1 LESLSTADLAA
12 VEIGTVTTKE
22 VKLELVELGEVIH
35 VIERRIFSGDVR
47 RHFVGE
53 IEACTNW
60 ALRVRGYLFVY
71 DSGASAFLR
80 KPEIRTRVIPLDN
93 RVIINVLPD
102 GVSFD
107 SVSYTHDAEGN
118 LTLKD
123 EANFELDVSEFS
135 AKE

>member
-1 LESLSTADLAA
+1 MAESRLRQ
-12 VEIGTVTTKE
+12 V
-22 VKLELVELGEVIH
+22 
-35 VIERRIFSGDVR
+35 
-47 RHFVGE
+47 VGG
-53 IEACTNW
+53 W

-71 DSGASAFLR
+71 NSGASAFLR

-107 SVSYTHDAEGN
+107 SVGYAHDAEGN

-123 EANFELDVSEFS
+123 GASFELDVSEFS

>member
-1 LESLSTADLAA
+1 MAESRLRQ
-12 VEIGTVTTKE
+12 V
-22 VKLELVELGEVIH
+22 
-35 VIERRIFSGDVR
+35 
-47 RHFVGE
+47 VGG
-53 IEACTNW
+53 W

-80 KPEIRTRVIPLDN
+80 KPEIRTRVVPLDN

-107 SVSYTHDAEGN
+107 SVGYAHDAEGN

-123 EANFELDVSEFS
+123 GADFELDVSEFS
-135 AKE
+135 AKEYDLPSDQRSSAEASEKLPDLATGPHP

>member
-1 LESLSTADLAA
+1 MANEMKMELA
-12 VEIGTVTTKE
+12 K
-22 VKLELVELGEVIH
+22 LGEVIH

-53 IEACTNW
+53 IEACSNS
-60 ALRVRGYLFVY
+60 ALRVKGYLFVY
-71 DSGASAFLR
+71 DSSASAFLR

-107 SVSYTHDAEGN
+107 SVSYTLDAEGN
-118 LTLKD
+118 LTLTD
-123 EANFELDVSEFS
+123 GAGFELDVSEFS
-135 AKE
+135 ARE

>member
-1 LESLSTADLAA
+1 MALLK
-12 VEIGTVTTKE
+12 IGKAMVKELGMELTK
-22 VKLELVELGEVIH
+22 LGEVIH

-60 ALRVRGYLFVY
+60 ALRVKGYLFVY

-93 RVIINVLPD
+93 RVIINVLPN

-107 SVSYTHDAEGN
+107 SVSYTLDAEGN
-118 LTLKD
+118 LTLTD
-123 EANFELDVSEFS
+123 GADFELDVSEFS